1 MDSRDFVIESHPAIA
16 DVRFLEDRLYDY
28 NAAQTGVDDGQ
39 WLAIFVRDAQQQICA
54 GLEGWT
60 WCGSC
65 YIRHVWVHEDLRGQ
79 GYGTQLMR
87 AAEAEAVTRG
97 CSHMVLASYDFQAPG
112 FYQRLGYEIFAVL
125 DGHPRQ
131 HRHYYLHKWLGRETP
146 VHHRPQRPL

>member
-1 MDSRDFVIESHPAIA
+1 MDSRDFAVESHPAIE

-65 YIRHVWVHEDLRGQ
+65 YIRHVWVHEALRGQ
-79 GYGTQLMR
+79 GYGTRLMR
-87 AAEAEAVTRG
+87 AAEQEAATRG
-97 CSHMVLASYDFQAPG
+97 CAHMVLASYDFQAPG
-112 FYQRLGYEIFAVL
+112 FYQQLGYEIFAVL

-131 HRHYYLHKWLGRETP
+131 HRHYYLHKWLGVETP
-146 VHHRPQRPL
+146 PPGQ